1 MWFPPERSGAR
12 YLLTLI
18 CLFEPITSL
27 CASSAGDL
35 LHGYHPELAV
45 VRVCFE
51 NSCSVFCTIN
61 IARIVDLGKKKS
73 LSVVKVEKSPR
84 REHCDLAN
92 HRFSVGLLLLFAGFP

>member
-18 CLFEPITSL
+18 CLFEPITPL
-27 CASSAGDL
+27 CTSSAGDL

-61 IARIVDLGKKKS
+61 ITRIVDLGKKKITVS
-73 LSVVKVEKSPR
+73 SKGKEKPSMGA
-84 REHCDLAN
+84 L
-92 HRFSVGLLLLFAGFP
+92 